1 MTQTIRHIFRF
12 LNLFIIVGAFTLIDE
27 TRLTQVVMGLGFLFL
42 AGIEGGL
49 FLWDAGSQVRRG
61 NLQHWLTHG
70 LDRGTGRHSES
81 GLGSA
86 FIQMVW
92 TTLGLALIM

>member
-12 LNLFIIVGAFTLIDE
+12 LNLFVVVGAFVLIDE

-42 AGIEGGL
+42 AGIEAGL
-49 FLWDAGSQVRRG
+49 FLWDAGSRVRDG
-61 NLQHWLTHG
+61 DLQRWLVHG
-70 LDRGTGRHSES
+70 SALGDVHHSES

-86 FIQMVW
+86 FILMTW